1 MDDMIISDDDP
12 EYIVFIKLY
21 LSYKFLMSDLGL
33 VKAHLSYKF
42 LMSRLSFSY

>member
-1 MDDMIISDDDP
+1 MDDKIISDDDS

-33 VKAHLSYKF
+33 VKARLSYKF
-42 LMSRLSFSY
+42 LILSFSY